1 VAVKGVGLS
10 FLDVPFDQKANA
22 SVFEFMGL
30 MPARASPSRPLVSV
44 AFGSLPTPRRFAV
57 PCGPPLNAPLFRA
70 GLCAPRS
77 RTRCMAFKP
86 RRKEYHM
93 SKTDNRPS
101 HRVYAVTKNGERSF
115 WQPIGAAWVHSD
127 GWGFNVKIDY
137 LPLNGAEIVIR
148 KPKVEEV
155 DLPAGEAA

>member
-1 VAVKGVGLS
+1 
-10 FLDVPFDQKANA
+10 
-22 SVFEFMGL
+22 
-30 MPARASPSRPLVSV
+30 
-44 AFGSLPTPRRFAV
+44 
-57 PCGPPLNAPLFRA
+57 
-70 GLCAPRS
+70 
-77 RTRCMAFKP
+77 MAFKS

-148 KPKVEEV
+148 KPKVEEADV
-155 DLPAGEAA
+155 PAGEAA

>member
-1 VAVKGVGLS
+1 
-10 FLDVPFDQKANA
+10 
-22 SVFEFMGL
+22 MGL
-30 MPARASPSRPLVSV
+30 MPVRASPSRPLVSV

-77 RTRCMAFKP
+77 RARCMAFKP
-86 RRKEYHM
+86 RRKAHHM
-93 SKTDNRPS
+93 IKTDNRPS

-115 WQPIGAAWVHSD
+115 WQPIGAAWVHND
-127 GWGFNVKIDY
+127 GWGFNVKIDF

-148 KPKVEEV
+148 KPKVDEA
-155 DLPAGEAA
+155 DGPADEAA

>member
-1 VAVKGVGLS
+1 
-10 FLDVPFDQKANA
+10 
-22 SVFEFMGL
+22 MGL

-44 AFGSLPTPRRFAV
+44 AFGLPA
-57 PCGPPLNAPLFRA
+57 NSAPLRGALRAAFERAAFRA

-77 RTRCMAFKP
+77 RARCMAFKP
-86 RRKEYHM
+86 RRKAYHM
-93 SKTDNRPS
+93 STTTNCPS

-148 KPKVEEV
+148 KPKVEEADV
-155 DLPAGEAA
+155 PAGEAA